1 MERCWSLSTFSCSTE
16 TVVRSSIADARS
28 QLACMLDVLLMFRGC
43 MSTILCRP
51 VYATGL
57 SYRHVCR
64 HDSVARSLL
73 EDAVV
78 YMVPCMNPD
87 GAWRGLLRCN
97 AAGMNLNRCWQ
108 DSTLAESPEVYF
120 TLQKMRETGVDMLV
134 DVHGDETIPANFIA
148 YSEGIPGWSDKM
160 ADCRDRFSSFLK
172 VASPDFQTVRSS
184 IWCMRNVQEQADH

>member
-1 MERCWSLSTFSCSTE
+1 MVVIVLALCELSL
-16 TVVRSSIADARS
+16 ADV
-28 QLACMLDVLLMFRGC
+28 QLTKVW
-43 MSTILCRP
+43 RP
-51 VYATGL
+51 I
-57 SYRHVCR
+57 CR

-108 DSTLAESPEVYF
+108 EPTLAESPEVYF
-120 TLQKMRETGVDMLV
+120 TLQKMRETGVDMMV

-148 YSEGIPGWSDKM
+148 YSEGIPGWTDKM
-160 ADCRDRFSSFLK
+160 AKCRDRFSSFLQI
-172 VASPDFQTVRSS
+172 ANPDFQTVRFRDFATT
-184 IWCMRNVQEQADH
+184 CAV